1 MDLLDYFYELRP
13 RNDLYHPRK
22 LQLPEQGS
30 FRLYGARGTGKTARI
45 LEWLRNLPPE
55 SWLYL
60 DAQDPIFATEDTDA
74 STLERYLVQEGIET
88 LVIDHW
94 YEGFLDRLPQARRL
108 VLVSRIASAKI
119 KLPAYELFPLDYE
132 EFLGLD
138 RSHSPSATFNRYLRA
153 GTLPSVAR
161 SPVGSAPLKLRELF
175 YEKFDEQE
183 SRLLLILAKFQ
194 GRRVTTHQIYTHARE
209 YFRISKDW
217 TYATIKR
224 WIEERVIFLL
234 DDLRR
239 GSGKKLIVYD
249 FVLTRYLHKLQPFTV
264 TFDSMVALAL
274 IKHGLPF
281 KSVGNLG
288 YLLEKERRL
297 VVPAPFE
304 GEEQFWRKA
313 QSRYGAFRAGGAE
326 KIVVVTVSNLFEFDI
341 GDLHFEAL
349 PFYEWSILN
358 D

>member
-30 FRLYGARGTGKTARI
+30 FQLYGARGTGKTARI
-45 LEWLRNLPPE
+45 LEWLQSLAPE

-60 DAQDPIFATEDTDA
+60 DAQDPVFATEDTDA

-88 LVIDHW
+88 LVLDHW
-94 YEGFLDRLPQARRL
+94 YLGFLERLPQVRRL
-108 VLVSRIASAKI
+108 VLVSRTRDADAG
-119 KLPAYELFPLDYE
+119 LPSYELFPLDYE

-138 RSHSPSATFNRYLRA
+138 RSHSPTATFNRYLRG

-161 SPVGSAPLKLRELF
+161 SPVGSVPLKLREFF

-183 SRLLLILAKFQ
+183 SRLLLTLAKFQ

-224 WIEERVIFLL
+224 WRDEGVIFLL
-234 DDLRR
+234 EDLERS
-239 GSGKKLIVYD
+239 SGKKLIIYD
-249 FVLTRYLHKLQPFTV
+249 FVLTRYLHKLQAFPI
-264 TFDSMVALAL
+264 TFDAMIALAL

-281 KSVGNLG
+281 KSAGSLG
-288 YLLEKERRL
+288 YLLEERNL
-297 VVPAPFE
+297 LIVPSPFE
-304 GEEQFWRKA
+304 GEEQFWRRA
-313 QSRYGAFRAGGAE
+313 QRRYGEFRQTGARQ
-326 KIVVVTVSNLFEFDI
+326 ISVVTISNLFDFSI
-341 GDLHFEAL
+341 GDLRFEAL

-358 D
+358 E